1 MQLRNDLKQWMEE
14 YAARC
19 REPFGGN
26 SFTSL
31 VTKKIPGTV
40 QKICGDETRYKVAG
54 SCGKGNW
61 ARVPWIAVYDTRITS
76 SAQKGVYLVYLLNQ
90 ETRELYL
97 SMNQSATEVSREE
110 NQGRSTGLSGTGN
123 RKNLAKLRKRTEG
136 IRTRLNAELPWNTEI
151 RTGQSSYDAGSIYF
165 IRYTTKTLPDDEVL
179 AEDLRRFLAAYQM
192 YYDRVYSAKPVQS
205 EPKQEQEQMTVNLE
219 HELAGAQRPA
229 KSELADIITFI
240 ASRGFTYPNG
250 MIENLYLSLKSKPF
264 VILAGIS
271 GTGKTRIAK
280 LFAEAIGAAYKIVPV
295 RPDWSDSSD
304 LFGYTDLN
312 GHFVHG
318 AVFDFVY
325 EAQCNP
331 QRPYILC
338 LDEMNLARVEYY
350 LSDFL
355 SVLETREMRNGNIRS
370 APLFTREKYGS
381 DQISAEKYGEL
392 YFPENLYLI
401 GTVNMDETTF
411 PFSKKVLDRANIIE
425 FSDVDLNP
433 SLTETEQDA
442 APLSLPN
449 SFLRSNYLIL
459 KQCAGEAEYVI
470 SICSEMQKL
479 NDVLKK
485 ANLHVG
491 YRVRDEIVFYMLNNR
506 EAEGLLTEDEA
517 MDFEIMQK
525 ILPRIQGSSAA
536 VKDVLCGL
544 FKYCAADLT
553 QFTGDRDSE
562 KMEKAR
568 KQVQCCY
575 PKSAEKLE
583 LMTRRVEED
592 GFTSYWL

>member
-1 MQLRNDLKQWMEE
+1 MAVQPQWDKYE
-14 YAARC
+14 AAIMLDA
-19 REPFGGN
+19 
-26 SFTSL
+26 L
-31 VTKKIPGTV
+31 VRSSNGEI
-40 QKICGDETRYKVAG
+40 TR
-54 SCGKGNW
+54 SN
-61 ARVPWIAVYDTRITS
+61 AVKMV
-76 SAQKGVYLVYLLNQ
+76 SAQ
-90 ETRELYL
+90 
-97 SMNQSATEVSREE
+97 
-110 NQGRSTGLSGTGN
+110 
-123 RKNLAKLRKRTEG
+123 LRKRATARGMNIDDKFRNIAG
-136 IRTRLNAELPWNTEI
+136 IQFQMKGMEYFLTDGEKGMDKPSRLFRETVELYRND
-151 RTGQSSYDAGSIYF
+151 RDAF
-165 IRYTTKTLPDDEVL
+165 NQLL
-179 AEDLRRFLAAYQM
+179 AEAKAQIPDE
-192 YYDRVYSAKPVQS
+192 DNKEKGRVPEETKHIVLVRNS
-205 EPKQEQEQMTVNLE
+205 VN
-219 HELAGAQRPA
+219 HI
-229 KSELADIITFI
+229 KSYVAFC
-240 ASRGFTYPNG
+240 GFTYPDG

-280 LFAEAIGAAYKIVPV
+280 LFAEAIGAEYKIVPV

-312 GHFVHG
+312 GHFIRG
-318 AVFDFVY
+318 AIFDFVH
-325 EAQCNP
+325 EAQCNS

-355 SVLETREMRNGNIRS
+355 SVLETRELKDGNIQS
-370 APLFTREKYGS
+370 APLFAKEKYGS

-411 PFSKKVLDRANIIE
+411 PFSKKVLDRANTIE
-425 FSDVDLNP
+425 FSDVDLIP
-433 SLTETEQDA
+433 SFLEAERDTK
-442 APLSLPN
+442 PLRLPN

-459 KQCAGEAEYVI
+459 KQCAGEAEYVV
-470 SICSEMQKL
+470 SICSELEKL

-525 ILPRIQGSSAA
+525 LLPRIQGSSAA

-544 FKYCAADLT
+544 FKHCAADLT

-568 KQVQCCY
+568 NDVPCRF

-583 LMTRRVEED
+583 LMTRRFEED